1 MSISKRITIPSQG
14 KALIKIML
22 CPQSESPMLCSS
34 QPSVASWVCDFFPL
48 ESPLAL
54 VGHLGWHLTLPGVV
68 VICGCSLTTLPR
80 PQILQ
85 LQTP

>member
-34 QPSVASWVCDFFPL
+34 QPSVASWGCDFFPL

-68 VICGCSLTTLPR
+68 VICGCSLTTLPH